1 MWIPL
6 RVKSWLHW
14 RSNLSREKK
23 NRLTQVHHQTMT
35 VDSLTWVLAN
45 TFAKPRGWID
55 RCRGN
60 PESFRGTLCPNQT
73 RQCRKF
79 FIFFIYHAWK
89 RFTYV
94 FLYLVHHFLVQGV
107 LNFRIGG
114 QHVRGI
120 GQCERRRVETGQ
132 QEQDSLLYPIFF
144 IRISIDIWN
153 VFRRITWAMTNSST
167 SSLVYTGTFSPLT
180 SLFVSR
186 IASVV
191 VSMTSLYF
199 YLFQIILVFRPEK
212 YFCCSPFFFT
222 WDEPTL
228 SLRTSSRILKK
239 YLISLLSNT
248 SANLFSK
255 SPKAT
260 VECEILVI
268 SFLVSLFSSME
279 RTWYQYHRR
288 FCYIWIIDR
297 FGINHEFT
305 IFFVQVV
312 NSQAKS
318 AFVDHLHRKRAEYP
332 EIKDKHALFYTFS

>member
-1 MWIPL
+1 MSAVVSKPASKNRTAFISNFFHSNINRHMKCVPTNYLGDDKLFDFLLSVHRYFFSIDFSLCFQNSLGGGFDDIVVLLLIPN
-6 RVKSWLHW
+6 
-14 RSNLSREKK
+14 NLSFSSRE
-23 NRLTQVHHQTMT
+23 
-35 VDSLTWVLAN
+35 
-45 TFAKPRGWID
+45 
-55 RCRGN
+55 
-60 PESFRGTLCPNQT
+60 
-73 RQCRKF
+73 
-79 FIFFIYHAWK
+79 IF
-89 RFTYV
+89 
-94 FLYLVHHFLVQGV
+94 
-107 LNFRIGG
+107 
-114 QHVRGI
+114 
-120 GQCERRRVETGQ
+120 
-132 QEQDSLLYPIFF
+132 LLL
-144 IRISIDIWN
+144 SI
-153 VFRRITWAMTNSST
+153 
-167 SSLVYTGTFSPLT
+167 
-180 SLFVSR
+180 
-186 IASVV
+186 
-191 VSMTSLYF
+191 
-199 YLFQIILVFRPEK
+199 
-212 YFCCSPFFFT
+212 FFT